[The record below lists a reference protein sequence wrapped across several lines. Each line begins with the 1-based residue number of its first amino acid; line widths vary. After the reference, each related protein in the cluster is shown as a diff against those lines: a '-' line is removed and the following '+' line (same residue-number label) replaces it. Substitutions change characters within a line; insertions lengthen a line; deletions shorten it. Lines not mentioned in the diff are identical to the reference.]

1 LSKKFADSL
10 LQPLQEVSSRLRTLS
25 RSTAADSTCEGFDL
39 AQSVGFSLA
48 PTDDVAKRMMVRTIR
63 RGRLSCCPARTPIAR
78 FVHYIGATATL
89 L

>member
-1 LSKKFADSL
+1 MSKKFADRL

-25 RSTAADSTCEGFDL
+25 RATAADSTCEGFDL

-48 PTDDVAKRMMVRTIR
+48 PTDDVAQRMMVGAIR
-63 RGRLSCCPARTPIAR
+63 RGQPSRGPARTPTAR